1 MYLYNSI
8 YLLVWV
14 IHMHKIS
21 CLLKSN
27 FQVYILHI
35 KLFMY
40 STLFEEFSFIVIILN
55 KMCFYQQN
63 NKPKVRSG
71 KK

>member
-1 MYLYNSI
+1 MYLFNSI

-14 IHMHKIS
+14 IHIYESQIFK
-21 CLLKSN
+21 
-27 FQVYILHI
+27 YIYYLD
-35 KLFMY
+35 MY
-40 STLFEEFSFIVIILN
+40 STPFEEFSFIFLILN